1 MARWTMGSCLV
12 DGVHLYM
19 CISVCNADSFGP
31 LPWGQILALGAGSRS
46 SMTIG
51 LFTMR

>member
-12 DGVHLYM
+12 DGIHL
-19 CISVCNADSFGP
+19 CIYVCNADSLGP
-31 LPWGQILALGAGSRS
+31 LPWGVILVLGTGSRS
-46 SMTIG
+46 SMTVA